1 MVLPSPAHGDMSFSP
16 IDGASFVGFLV
27 LVFAVSI
34 AASRRRKVAT
44 EDYFLAGRELSWWLI
59 GISLIASNIS
69 TEHFVGLAGRGY
81 ELGLAIASYEWMAAV
96 TLVLV
101 ALFFLPR
108 FLRAGIFTMPEYLEY
123 RYDGA
128 TRSIMA
134 LFMMLAYVLVALA
147 TVLYSGALALEAVIG
162 LDVVKGIW
170 IIGALAGAYV
180 TYGGLRAVVWTE
192 LIQGTALLFGG
203 LLTFTLSLEAIGGW
217 GRFTTLAAGK
227 LHTVLP
233 WNHPEMPW
241 LAVFI
246 GGLWIPNTF
255 YWGLNQFITQR
266 TLAARSLA
274 EGQRGALFAA
284 AIKVTIPFLIV
295 MPGIMAADLFPGL
308 IRTPD
313 QAYPVL
319 IRELIP
325 TGLLGIILAA
335 LFGAVLSTFESL
347 LNSAATIFSLDIY
360 QRHWRRDAGPAEL
373 LRVGRWAT
381 LALFLIGCVWA
392 PVVGRAG
399 SVFQYIQMFWGFI
412 SPGIVVA
419 FVVGMISPRTPA
431 LAAKGAMLLGIP
443 VYGLLLWF
451 LPGIAFL
458 HHMAIT
464 FIVVAIYMAVVTMFR
479 PLSEPVVLP
488 VKEEIALEPAAHA
501 AWFGGLVVASV
512 AALYFYFW

>member
-1 MVLPSPAHGDMSFSP
+1 MQFVW
-16 IDGASFVGFLV
+16 IDVATFVGFLV
-27 LVFAVSI
+27 LVFVVSI
-34 AASRRRKVAT
+34 VASYRRKADT

-81 ELGLAIASYEWMAAV
+81 EIGLAIASYEWMAAV
-96 TLVLV
+96 TMVLV

-123 RYDGA
+123 RYDAA

-147 TVLYSGALALEAVIG
+147 TVLYSGALALHTVIG
-162 LDVVKGIW
+162 LDVVKGVW
-170 IIGALAGAYV
+170 IIGALAGIYV

-192 LIQGTALLFGG
+192 LIQGIALLLGG
-203 LLTFTLSLEAIGGW
+203 LLTFILALRAIGGW
-217 GRFTTLAAGK
+217 ASFVALSGDK

-233 WNHPEMPW
+233 WDHPEMPW
-241 LAVFI
+241 LAVFV

-274 EGQRGALFAA
+274 EGQRGVLFAA
-284 AIKVTIPFLIV
+284 GIKTVIPFLIV
-295 MPGIMAADLFPGL
+295 MPGIMAAHLFADK
-308 IRTPD
+308 IQTPD

-325 TGLLGIILAA
+325 PGLLGVMLAA

-347 LNSAATIFSLDIY
+347 LNSAATIFCLDIY
-360 QRHWRRDAGPAEL
+360 RPHWRPQASAAEL
-373 LRVGRWAT
+373 LRVGRRAT
-381 LALFLIGCVWA
+381 LVLFLVGCVWA
-392 PVVGRAG
+392 PLVGRAG

-412 SPGIVVA
+412 SPGIVAA
-419 FVVGMISPRTPA
+419 FVVGMLSPRTPP
-431 LAAKGAMLLGIP
+431 LAAKGALLLGVPI
-443 VYGLLLWF
+443 YGILLWL
-451 LPGIAFL
+451 LPGVAFL

-464 FIVVAIYMAVVTMFR
+464 FILLVGYMITVTRLR
-479 PLSEPVVLP
+479 PLLAPVVLP
-488 VKEEIALEPAAHA
+488 VKTGLSLSPAPGAR
-501 AWFGGLVVASV
+501 WWGGLVIGTVAM
-512 AALYFYFW
+512 LYLIFW